1 MTPGQQA
8 RGGWAVVGEGNG
20 TDQVRIARAA
30 LSRLFEPLDPVGVL
44 LVEAFGPEEAL
55 RIASGR
61 VPAADLAA
69 LGTALEDAAGP
80 DPGGASGPRAAA
92 TRPGALAGALER
104 WAPRVQ
110 HLAPERDLE
119 ATARLGGRL
128 VIPEDAEWPAGL
140 LGLGAEGPLCLWVRG
155 DEPLPAAERS
165 VAVVGSRDAT
175 GYGISVAGELARGV
189 ADLGLTVVSGGAY
202 GIDGQAHRAALSSS
216 AAGVPTVAVMAGG
229 VDRYYPTGNEELLR
243 EVARRGHLVSELP
256 PGASPS
262 KHRFLK
268 RNRLIAAMSALTV
281 VVEARWRSGALSTAR
296 RAVDLGRHVAAVPG
310 SVYSA
315 NSAGCHRLLRDGAAC
330 VTDAKEAYE
339 LVAPSGE
346 GLAEDPSAPARA
358 HDGLSLVDLMVL
370 EALPVRRGAAVESL
384 AVVAGLSEAE
394 IRAGLGRLSLVGLCE
409 RSEGGWRR
417 SRQA

>member
-1 MTPGQQA
+1 MTGGQQP
-8 RGGWAVVGEGNG
+8 RGGWPQQAGGSG
-20 TDQVRIARAA
+20 MDQARVARAA
-30 LSRLFEPLDPVGVL
+30 LSRLFEPLDPVGTL

-55 RIASGR
+55 RIAAGR
-61 VPAADLAA
+61 APAEEVRALARS
-69 LGTALEDAAGP
+69 LQGAAGA
-80 DPGGASGPRAAA
+80 DRGDAFGPRAAA
-92 TRPGALAGALER
+92 ARPGALASALER
-104 WAPRVQ
+104 WAPRVA

-119 ATARLGGRL
+119 AIARLGGRL

-140 LGLGAEGPLCLWVRG
+140 LGLGAEAPLCLWVRG

-165 VAVVGSRDAT
+165 VAIVGSRDAT
-175 GYGISVAGELARGV
+175 GYGISVAGELARGM
-189 ADLGLTVVSGGAY
+189 ADFGLTVVSGGAY
-202 GIDGQAHRAALSSS
+202 GIDGQAHRAALTSC
-216 AAGVPTVAVMAGG
+216 APAVPTVAVTAGG
-229 VDRYYPTGNEELLR
+229 VDRYYPSGNEELLR

-268 RNRLIAAMSALTV
+268 RNRLIAALSALTV

-296 RAVDLGRHVAAVPG
+296 RAADLGRHVAAVPG

-315 NSAGCHRLLRDGAAC
+315 NSAGCHRLLRDGATC

-346 GLAEDPSAPARA
+346 GLTEDPEGQGRA

-370 EALPVRRGAAVESL
+370 EALPVRRGAGVESL

-394 IRAGLGRLSLVGLCE
+394 VRAALGRLCLVGLCE
-409 RSEGGWRR
+409 RSEGGWKR

>member
-1 MTPGQQA
+1 MSSGQQV
-8 RGGWAVVGEGNG
+8 RGGWAAAPERDGM
-20 TDQVRIARAA
+20 DQIRSARAA
-30 LSRLFEPLDPVGVL
+30 LSRLLEPLDPVGIL

-55 RIASGR
+55 RIATGR
-61 VPAADLAA
+61 APAGDLASLGAALDKAAAASIGPGRNPAA
-69 LGTALEDAAGP
+69 GQT
-80 DPGGASGPRAAA
+80 GGL
-92 TRPGALAGALER
+92 TGALER
-104 WAPRVQ
+104 WRPRVAQ
-110 HLAPERDLE
+110 LAPERDLE
-119 ATARLGGRL
+119 AIARFGGRL
-128 VIPEDAEWPAGL
+128 VIPEDREWPGGL
-140 LGLGAEGPLCLWVRG
+140 ADLGVEAPLCLWVRG

-165 VAVVGSRDAT
+165 VAIVGSRDAT

-216 AAGVPTVAVMAGG
+216 AASVPTVAVMAGG
-229 VDRYYPTGNEELLR
+229 VDRYYPSGNEELLR

-256 PGASPS
+256 PGAAPS

-296 RAVDLGRHVAAVPG
+296 RAADLGRHVAAVPG

-315 NSAGCHRLLRDGAAC
+315 NSAGSHRLLRDGATC

-346 GLAEDPSAPARA
+346 GLADEPTMPSQP

-370 EALPVRRGAAVESL
+370 EALPVRRGAEVESL
-384 AVVAGLSEAE
+384 AVVAGLSAAE
-394 IRAGLGRLSLVGLCE
+394 IRAGLGRLSLLGLCE
-409 RSEGGWRR
+409 RVDGGWRR
-417 SRQA
+417 TRKA